1 MCIAIFKPAGVDIP
15 IAHLSQGWICNPD
28 GGGYGF
34 NVDGK
39 AVIRKGYMKLKDF
52 LASYNADVAAHP
64 ESNFLV
70 HFRIRSMGAKGQEN
84 THPYQIEKGILI
96 HNGTLTG
103 TGARGS
109 DGPSDTQLF
118 ADRFSK
124 NLDFDLIQ
132 NNKEKWNQALSSS
145 NKIAILYDDGRYQI
159 LNEGSGVWQDGVW
172 YSNRSFV
179 SWSGQNNGYY
189 MGGYNEEEWE

>member
-1 MCIAIFKPAGVDIP
+1 MCIAIVKPAGADIP
-15 IAHLSQGWICNPD
+15 IAHLSQGWISNPD

-39 AVIRKGYMKLKDF
+39 AVIRKGYRKLKDF
-52 LASYNADVAAHP
+52 LAAYNADVKAHP

-70 HFRIRSMGAKGQEN
+70 HFRIRSMGDKGAEH
-84 THPYQIEKGILI
+84 THPYQIENGILI

-103 TGARGS
+103 TGAKWDS
-109 DGPSDTQLF
+109 GPSDTRIF

-124 NLDFDLIQ
+124 NLSFDLIQ
-132 NNKEKWNQALSSS
+132 NNKEKWNAALTSS
-145 NKIAILYDDGRYQI
+145 NKVAILYDDGRYQI
-159 LNEGSGVWQDGVW
+159 INEGSGVWNGDVW

-179 SWSGQNNGYY
+179 QWNTNTSHYG
-189 MGGYNEEEWE
+189 MLDEDWE